1 MRTSAHPA
9 AGERGIALVSS
20 VLVILMCSLV
30 LAAFMAKVDSE
41 RSKSNGTHV
50 ARASL
55 YAADAG
61 VRTAQQVMT
70 NTVRARLDS
79 VTAAWSGSGA
89 IITNPSTFFAGMPS
103 TITNTGPDFN
113 ASISI
118 AFESSAISAMS
129 QTFDYRYTITSNG
142 QDGGFGRRSVKST
155 GTMRVSASRGSFTD
169 YLVYTN
175 QHTTPSGSA
184 IWFTSSTRFDGRVH
198 SNGRL
203 RFAFNPQFAD
213 LVTSVSRDAA
223 FYNNGDTRTLDA
235 DHNGTLDVPTFG
247 GGFNRGAPDIDLP
260 ENAFSQMNA
269 ALGLSADITTA
280 PTNTTI
286 NAQLGLGVSSSAP
299 ANGVYLVNSGGAVT
313 GGLYVQGDLSQC
325 RLSIDANG
333 NQVYTMVQGATTR
346 TITVDRTN
354 HVTKVQ
360 TGASL
365 ATYAGVPRGVM
376 YVTGAISDLRGP
388 DRVSGAVV
396 PALARDTK
404 LLIASE
410 RDMVIQ
416 RDITCSD
423 YASGTNVLGLF
434 STSGSVRVGT
444 SAPDNMH
451 LDAFVMAAASDG
463 AFTVDQYNEGSP
475 RGDFHLRGG
484 MVTEFYGAFGTF
496 NGDARRSG
504 YGRQFNYD
512 ARGVVPPYFP
522 TTNRFEGNAPSARTV
537 TWVEL

>member
-1 MRTSAHPA
+1 MRTNHHTA

-20 VLVILMCSLV
+20 VLVILMCSL
-30 LAAFMAKVDSE
+30 LMAAFMSKVTSE
-41 RSKSNGTHV
+41 RNKSSNV
-50 ARASL
+50 QVSRVSL

-61 VRTAQQVMT
+61 VRTAQQVM
-70 NTVRARLDS
+70 NNAVQARLDS

-89 IITNPSTFFAGMPS
+89 IITDPGNFFSGMPT

-113 ASISI
+113 ASISV
-118 AFESSAISAMS
+118 AFQGSAISPMT

-142 QDGGFGRRSVKST
+142 TGGGFGRRSVQST
-155 GTMRVSASRGSFTD
+155 GVMRVSASRGSFTD

-203 RFAFNPQFAD
+203 RFAFQPQFAD

-223 FYNNGDTRTLDA
+223 YYNNGDTRTLDA
-235 DHNGTLDVPTFG
+235 DNNGTLDVPVFG
-247 GGFNRGAPDIDLP
+247 GGFNRGAPDIALP

-269 ALGLSADITTA
+269 ALGLSPEATSA
-280 PTNTTI
+280 PSNSTI
-286 NAQLGLGVSSSAP
+286 NTQLGLGSASTAAP
-299 ANGVYLVNSGGAVT
+299 DGIYLVNAAGAVT
-313 GGLYVQGDLSQC
+313 GGLFVQGELSQC

-333 NQVYTMVQGATTR
+333 NQVYTMVQGSTTR
-346 TITVDRTN
+346 TITVDRLN
-354 HVTKVQ
+354 NMTKVQ
-360 TGASL
+360 SGASL
-365 ATYAGVPRGVM
+365 TTYTGVPRGVM
-376 YVTGAISDLRGP
+376 YVNGRIADLRGP

-396 PALARDTK
+396 PAVARDTK
-404 LLIASE
+404 LLIACES
-410 RDMVIQ
+410 DIVVQ
-416 RDITCSD
+416 RDITCAD
-423 YASGTNVLGLF
+423 FEAGTNVLGLF
-434 STSGSVRVGT
+434 STDGSVRVGT

-463 AFTVDQYNEGSP
+463 AFTVDNYNEGSP
-475 RGDFHLRGG
+475 RGDFFLRGG

-522 TTNRFEGNAPSARTV
+522 TTNRFEGNAPTARTM